1 MKNRIS
7 AVSIVPATKIHS
19 SLSPRTNVL
28 LICTWAVVAVFAF
41 FVLSPH
47 LPFGLGIVGGLLGA
61 AAGACQHLS
70 LKQNPKGFLLVKT
83 PLFRVVLG
91 YAVAYIS
98 FMLIRDIL
106 TLKDTFTLRTLRDGR
121 TTPEAAG

>member
-1 MKNRIS
+1 MEVRRGLTGNRWGRTYIGCVYVS
-7 AVSIVPATKIHS
+7 KVTLAV
-19 SLSPRTNVL
+19 L
-28 LICTWAVVAVFAF
+28 AF
-41 FVLSPH
+41 F
-47 LPFGLGIVGGLLGA
+47 
-61 AAGACQHLS
+61 
-70 LKQNPKGFLLVKT
+70 LVKT